1 LPTIYNDG
9 EGDALPLIGE
19 TVAMTAFQ
27 PAVLPA
33 ELTVIAYPDPTVE
46 ALGYGPDHPYI
57 EGTRSKGIFELSECS
72 VVGGGSGA

>member
-1 LPTIYNDG
+1 MFNKG
-9 EGDALPLIGE
+9 RGRCAPLIGE

-33 ELTVIAYPDPTVE
+33 ELTVIAYPDATVE
-46 ALGYGPDHPYI
+46 AHGYGPDHPYI